1 MVDKKGENIISTIDQ
16 GLLKKWT
23 EHSQEL
29 HLLKIH
35 SRGASITPP
44 AGWGLIFWTMSFYD
58 PRKIFLMRDQKL
70 IT

>member
-16 GLLKKWT
+16 GLLKKWA

-35 SRGASITPP
+35 SRGAPITPQGRME
-44 AGWGLIFWTMSFYD
+44 AD
-58 PRKIFLMRDQKL
+58 FLDNEL
-70 IT
+70 L

>member
-29 HLLKIH
+29 HP
-35 SRGASITPP
+35 ITPR
-44 AGWGLIFWTMSFYD
+44 GRMEVY
-58 PRKIFLMRDQKL
+58 FLDNEL
-70 IT
+70 L